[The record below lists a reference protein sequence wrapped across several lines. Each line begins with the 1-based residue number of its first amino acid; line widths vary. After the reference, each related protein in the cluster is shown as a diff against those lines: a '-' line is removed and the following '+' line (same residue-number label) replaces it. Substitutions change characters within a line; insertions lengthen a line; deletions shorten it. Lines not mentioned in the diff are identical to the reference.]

1 MATLVLQAAGAF
13 LGGFLGPVGVTL
25 GTAAG
30 ALAGYVVDRALFGG
44 AQHYEGP
51 RLSAARPFSGEEGSP
66 LPRLYGTVRTG
77 GTLIWATRFEETSTT
92 ERQGGKGGPKVTTY
106 SYFAN
111 AAFAICDGKIAGVR
125 RIWADGQ
132 EVDQSRVNIR
142 VYRGTEDQMP
152 DPLIEAKQGAGNAP
166 AYRGTAYV
174 VIDRMPIDDYGRRIP
189 QLQFEVLRPVSTLN
203 AKVGSVALIPGST
216 EFGLSP
222 KTVEIRNSPGKHTV
236 VNRNTRVAESDFE
249 ASLDELQA
257 LMPNLKSVSL
267 VVSWFGTD
275 LRAGHCQIKPMVSS
289 HGGSAFPLDW
299 ENIWRLMGVPPAFLD
314 HLSGSG
320 QNEKWKV
327 SSLEREN
334 AQVVSYTE
342 QGAAYGGTPSDHT
355 VVAAIK
361 AIRARGLKVWL
372 YPFIMMDVPA
382 GNDLPSP
389 DGETHQPVYPW
400 RGRITCYPGPGRP
413 GTADKSAAADAQVA
427 ALLGDAAAAAYTPN
441 EDTVDFTGD
450 PDEWG
455 YRRFLLH
462 YAHLAAVAGGVDG
475 FLIGSELR
483 GLTQLRNQNGQFPF
497 VEGLRVLAN
506 EVRAIVGAGA
516 TITYGADWTE
526 YFGHQPADGSGD
538 VLFHLDPLWAD
549 DAIDAVGIDNYMP
562 LSDWRDEDH
571 AGGNPDGFYGPYDPV
586 GLKAGIASGEG
597 FDWFYASEADRR
609 ARLRTLIADGAY
621 GKPWVFRY
629 KDLVSW
635 WSNPHFDR
643 IGGVEKALPT
653 AWLPASKPIIFTELG
668 CPAVDKGPNQPNVF
682 PDAKS
687 SENALPYFSNGGRSD
702 LAQHRLLEAHFDYW
716 AETGPHNPVSP
727 VYQAPMVDPQ
737 MFSLWAWDARPFPAF
752 PVRTDVWGDG
762 GNWATGHWLNG
773 RASSATAGDLI
784 NAILD
789 DHGLDRAETENAD
802 GWIAG
807 YAIANPTTARAA
819 LEPILDLFGIGAH
832 EREGKLS
839 FRSLAAALSGKREI
853 TELAMQDDGMVVE
866 RMREPDH
873 ALPAELHLDFRDE
886 MRDHQAATTRVL
898 HIGAKGRRTHFLSFP
913 GVLTAP
919 EADIQAKEWLFRHW
933 AAREEAQFAL
943 PPSEHG
949 IEPGTILHL
958 PEILGAGRYLV
969 TEVEDGLLRRVKA
982 RRVLGNPAPATGAAP
997 SLPTDNAEQGESA
1010 AFALMLD
1017 LPWQPD
1023 TRESH
1028 DQFRL
1033 AVHSAPWSSHV
1044 AFASPEESG
1053 FELPSRIEKR
1063 ATIGFL
1069 KEPLG
1074 SGVLGRRDTSRT
1086 ISVEL
1091 LSGALESVSV
1101 AQLVNGANAAAVFS
1115 EAGVWEILQFT
1126 TAEEIEPS
1134 VWRLNGLL
1142 RGQLGTDDAMKA
1154 GAPAGAGFVLLDQA
1168 VQAAGLRAGEI
1179 GLERS
1184 WRIGPAGEALGS
1196 TRFFQTQGTGGLRAL
1211 LPLSPVH
1218 LRARKTATEAVVLS
1232 WVRRGRV
1239 DADSWL
1245 GDDVPLGEASER
1257 YRVDVAGS
1265 NGTVVRSVTSTSTN
1279 WTYTP
1284 EMKAEDFAEASP
1296 DIRFTVRQLSER
1308 VGPGLPATMIFA
1320 G

>member
-13 LGGFLGPVGVTL
+13 IGGVLGPVGVTL

-30 ALAGYVVDRALFGG
+30 ALAGYMVDRALFGG

-77 GTLIWATRFEETSTT
+77 GTLIWATRFEESSTT
-92 ERQGGKGGPKVTTY
+92 ERQGGKGGPKMTTY

-111 AAFAICDGKIAGVR
+111 AAFAICDGEIAGVR

-132 EVDQSRVNIR
+132 EVDQSKVNIR
-142 VYRGTEDQMP
+142 VYRGTEDQSP

-189 QLQFEVLRPVSTLN
+189 QLQFEVLRPVAALN
-203 AKVGSVALIPGST
+203 EKIGSVALIPGST
-216 EFGLSP
+216 EYGLSP
-222 KTVEIRNSPGKHTV
+222 TAVEVRSSPGKHTI
-236 VNRNTRVAESDFE
+236 VNRNTRVADSDIE

-257 LMPNLKSVSL
+257 LMPNLKSISL

-275 LRAGHCQIKPMVSS
+275 LRAGHCQIKPMVTFHDSS
-289 HGGSAFPLDW
+289 TYPLDW
-299 ENIWRLMGVPPAFLD
+299 EEIWTLMGVPPLFIEQ
-314 HLSGSG
+314 LSGG
-320 QNEKWKV
+320 EGNEKWEV
-327 SSLEREN
+327 SSLERKD
-334 AQVVSYTE
+334 AQVVSYT
-342 QGAAYGGTPSDHT
+342 QHGAAYGGTPSDHT
-355 VVAAIK
+355 VIAAIK

-382 GNDLPSP
+382 GNTLPSP
-389 DGETHQPVYPW
+389 DGEAHQPVYPW
-400 RGRITCYPGPGRP
+400 RGRVTCHPGPGRP
-413 GTADKSAAADAQVA
+413 GTADKTAAADAQIT
-427 ALLGDAAAAAYTPN
+427 ALLGSADTTAYTPG
-441 EDTVDFTGD
+441 DDSVDFTGD
-450 PDEWG
+450 PDDWG

-483 GLTQLRNQNGQFPF
+483 GLTRLRDQNGQFPF

-506 EVRAIVGAGA
+506 EVRGLVGAQT
-516 TITYGADWTE
+516 TITYGADWSE

-571 AGGNPDGFYGPYDPV
+571 AGSNPDGFYAPYDPV
-586 GLKAGIASGEG
+586 KLKENIAAGEG
-597 FDWFYASEADRR
+597 FDWYYASEADRR
-609 ARLRTLIADGAY
+609 ARLRTPITDGAY

-629 KDLVSW
+629 KDLVAW

-643 IGGVEKALPT
+643 PGGVEQALPT
-653 AWLPASKPIIFTELG
+653 AWVPASKPIIFTELG

-682 PDAKS
+682 PDLKS

-702 LAQHRLLEAHFDYW
+702 LAQHRLLGAHFDYW

-727 VYQAPMVDPQ
+727 IYQAPMVDPQ

-752 PVRTDVWGDG
+752 PILGDVWGDG
-762 GNWATGHWLNG
+762 DNWATGHWLNG

-789 DHGLDRAETENAD
+789 DHGLEKAETENAD
-802 GWIAG
+802 GWVAG
-807 YAIANPTTARAA
+807 YMIVNPTTARAA
-819 LEPILDLFGIGAH
+819 IEPILDVCGIGAR
-832 EREGKLS
+832 EREGKLN
-839 FRSLAAALSGKREI
+839 FRSLGSALNDTQEI
-853 TELAMQDDGMVVE
+853 TELAMQDDGVVVE
-866 RMREPDH
+866 RMRDPDH
-873 ALPAELHLDFRDE
+873 GLPAELHLDFRDE
-886 MRDHQAATTRVL
+886 MRDHQAATKRVV

-913 GVLTAP
+913 GVLTAS
-919 EADIQAKEWLFRHW
+919 EAEMQAKEWLLRQW
-933 AAREEAQFAL
+933 AAREEARFAL
-943 PPSEHG
+943 SPAEHHV
-949 IEPGTILHL
+949 EPGTILRL
-958 PEILGAGRYLV
+958 PEVLGSARYLV

-982 RRVLGNPAPATGAAP
+982 RRVHANPPPATGSAP
-997 SLPTDNAEQGESA
+997 SLPTDSVEQGESA

-1023 TRESH
+1023 TEDAQ

-1033 AVHSAPWSSHV
+1033 AVHSTPWSSHV
-1044 AFASPEESG
+1044 AFASPEGSG
-1053 FELPSRIEKR
+1053 FEMRSRIEKR

-1069 KEPLG
+1069 KEGLG
-1074 SGVLGRRDTSRT
+1074 SGVSGRRDRSREIT
-1086 ISVEL
+1086 VEL
-1091 LSGALESVSV
+1091 LSGALESVSL
-1101 AQLVNGANAAAVFS
+1101 AQLMNGANAAAVFS
-1115 EAGVWEILQFT
+1115 QAGVWEVLQFT
-1126 TAEEIEPS
+1126 TAEETEPS
-1134 VWRLNGLL
+1134 VWRLGGLL
-1142 RGQLGTDDAMKA
+1142 RGQLGTDDAMQA
-1154 GAPAGAGFVLLDQA
+1154 GAPAGSGFVLLDQA
-1168 VQAAGLRAGEI
+1168 VQAAGLRAAEV
-1179 GLERS
+1179 GLERN
-1184 WRIGPAGEALGS
+1184 WRIGPAGEAFGS

-1211 LPLSPVH
+1211 TPLSPVH
-1218 LRARKTATEAVVLS
+1218 LRARETSTGAVLLS
-1232 WVRRGRV
+1232 WIRRGRT

-1257 YRVDVAGS
+1257 YRIDIADD
-1265 NGTVVRSVTSTSTN
+1265 NGAVLRSVTSTSAD

-1284 EMKAEDFAEASP
+1284 EMKAEDFAVTPA
-1296 DIRFTVRQLSER
+1296 DIRFSVRQLSER
-1308 VGPGLPATMIFA
+1308 VGPGVPATITLA